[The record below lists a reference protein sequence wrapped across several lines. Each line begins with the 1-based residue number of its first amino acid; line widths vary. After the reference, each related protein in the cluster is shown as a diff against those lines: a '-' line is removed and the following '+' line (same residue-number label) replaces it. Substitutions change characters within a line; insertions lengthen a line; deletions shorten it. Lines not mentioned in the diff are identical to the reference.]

1 MFPTTLA
8 EENCKLFCSLAD
20 IRNEWIVF
28 RKDTY
33 ICIAFRHT
41 KYLLF
46 LSGLTLKEEKERRR
60 GIVGQDLANNVT

>member
-1 MFPTTLA
+1 MFPTAIA
-8 EENCKLFCSLAD
+8 EESCKLFCSLAD
-20 IRNEWIVF
+20 VRNEWIVF

-41 KYLLF
+41 KYLLL
-46 LSGLTLKEEKERRR
+46 LSGLTLMGEKKRRR